1 MGLAR
6 DAVGQGCDHGE
17 PLEKGDGTSAERSEA
32 SGYLVGHHPEGH
44 RVAMVSV
51 RAAVIDSEPERVKT
65 AAPLPLSGSHASA
78 VGKQPELVAVSDR
91 RVKIAKHFQPL
102 R

>member
-1 MGLAR
+1 
-6 DAVGQGCDHGE
+6 
-17 PLEKGDGTSAERSEA
+17 
-32 SGYLVGHHPEGH
+32 
-44 RVAMVSV
+44 MVSV

-78 VGKQPELVAVSDR
+78 VGKHPELVAVPDR